1 MKEIPTAEELITKI
15 DEDFY
20 KKHSYYQS
28 QNEPESFAKTVAIAF
43 TKLHLEAQREA
54 IKKKAT
60 IKKRYDGNIAKEY
73 WEDIVDEQSIDNA
86 YDLNNIK

>member
-54 IKKKAT
+54 IKEKGKT
-60 IKKRYDGNIAKEY
+60 FGVTGSNNVTY
-73 WEDIVDEQSIDNA
+73 WSKIDEKSIDDA
-86 YDLNNIK
+86 YPLNLIK

>member
-1 MKEIPTAEELITKI
+1 MKNKIPTV
-15 DEDFY
+15 DEFVKSRFQNSDRADF
-20 KKHSYYQS
+20 
-28 QNEPESFAKTVAIAF
+28 ESNKRNVIEFAK
-43 TKLHLEAQREA
+43 LHVQAQREA

>member
-1 MKEIPTAEELITKI
+1 MENKIPTV
-15 DEDFY
+15 DEFVKSRFQNSDRADF
-20 KKHSYYQS
+20 
-28 QNEPESFAKTVAIAF
+28 ESNKRNVIEFAK
-43 TKLHLEAQREA
+43 LHVQAQRKA

-86 YDLNNIK
+86 YDLNKLK

>member
-1 MKEIPTAEELITKI
+1 MENKIPTV
-15 DEDFY
+15 DEFVKSRFQNSDRADF
-20 KKHSYYQS
+20 
-28 QNEPESFAKTVAIAF
+28 ESNKRNVIEF
-43 TKLHLEAQREA
+43 TKLHVQAQREA